1 MTFKTPDFFPM
12 RLYEEITATRVD
24 KPELIAASAERR
36 VKPESLTYDG
46 KLTLLA
52 VDQPARRAT
61 AAAGDPLALGD
72 RYELLGRAL
81 RVLSSEFDGV
91 VASVDVMEELLIL
104 DQLIINAGG
113 ESVLDDTLLVASV
126 NHGGLAGSAWEMN
139 DRLTSFSADS
149 VSRLRL
155 DGIFVRW
162 RFDLN
167 DEGSGETLSYVA
179 GAIEEVERIGQSL
192 PVFVAPQPVRHA
204 AKGYEAISAIDDL
217 VKAAGVVSAM
227 GSTSANTWLALS
239 PVDDFARVARAT
251 TLPVLMLGG
260 EAEGSMPDLLASFFA
275 GMQAGHNVRGA
286 VNGAGV
292 LFPPDGDDPAAV
304 AHAIEAIVHDG
315 ADAQAAWAGAAGARG
330 NDNEWLN
337 RLFK

>member
-1 MTFKTPDFFPM
+1 MTFNTSDFLPL
-12 RLYEEITATRVD
+12 RLYEEITATRID
-24 KPELIAASAERR
+24 KPELIAAAAERR
-36 VKPESLTYDG
+36 VKAENLTYDG

-72 RYELLGRAL
+72 RFELLGRAL

-104 DQLIINAGG
+104 DQLITNAGG
-113 ESVLDDTLLVASV
+113 ESVLDDTLLIASI
-126 NHGGLAGSAWEMN
+126 NNGGLAGSAWEMN
-139 DRLTSFSADS
+139 DRLTSFSSDS

-155 DGIFVRW
+155 DGISVRW

-179 GAIEEVERIGQSL
+179 GAIEEVERLGQSL

-204 AKGYEAISAIDDL
+204 VKGYEAVSAIDDL
-217 VKAAGVVSAM
+217 VKAAGVVSAL
-227 GSTSANTWLALS
+227 GSTSANTWLVLP
-239 PVDDFARVARAT
+239 PVDEFARLARAT
-251 TLPVLMLGG
+251 TLPVLLLGDDADAAAPAML
-260 EAEGSMPDLLASFFA
+260 AAFAA
-275 GMQAGHNVRGA
+275 GMAAGRNVRGTLS
-286 VNGAGV
+286 GTSV
-292 LFPPDGDDPAAV
+292 LFPADGDDPAAV
-304 AHAIEAIVHDG
+304 AHAVEAIVHDG
-315 ADAQAAWAGAAGARG
+315 ADAETAWAAAADARG
-330 NDNEWLN
+330 NDREWLN